1 MVILDQPYQ
10 FDSYQGG
17 GIDIAF
23 LSHAQVDGYGNVNV
37 SKFGNRI
44 PGCGGFID
52 ISQNAKKVVFCGT
65 LAVKAE
71 VEIQDGRARVV
82 KEGVAPKFVE
92 QVEQITF
99 SGRYARETGQEVL
112 YVTER
117 ATFELTN
124 RGVVLK
130 EVAPG
135 VDIQRDVLD
144 GMGFKPIVEEVSII
158 DEKVF
163 TDQPL
168 TFLNF

>member
-1 MVILDQPYQ
+1 M
-10 FDSYQGG
+10 
-17 GIDIAF
+17 
-23 LSHAQVDGYGNVNV
+23 
-37 SKFGNRI
+37 
-44 PGCGGFID
+44 
-52 ISQNAKKVVFCGT
+52 AKST
-65 LAVKAE
+65 LLRKAWS
-71 VEIQDGRARVV
+71 
-82 KEGVAPKFVE
+82 PKFVE

-117 ATFELTN
+117 ATFQLTN

-135 VDIQRDVLD
+135 IDIQRDVLD
-144 GMGFKPIVEEVSII
+144 GMGFKPIVEDVTIT

-168 TFLNF
+168 TFSNF

>member
-1 MVILDQPYQ
+1 M
-10 FDSYQGG
+10 
-17 GIDIAF
+17 
-23 LSHAQVDGYGNVNV
+23 NV
-37 SKFGNRI
+37 SKFGDRI

-65 LAVKAE
+65 LAVKSE
-71 VEIQDGRARVV
+71 VEIQDGRVRVV
-82 KEGVAPKFVE
+82 KEGVVPKFVDH
-92 QVEQITF
+92 VEQITF

-117 ATFELTN
+117 ATFQLTD

-135 VDIQRDVLD
+135 IDIQRDVLD
-144 GMGFKPIVEEVSII
+144 GMGFKPIVEDVSVI
-158 DEKVF
+158 DERVF

-168 TFLNF
+168 AFPNF

>member
-1 MVILDQPYQ
+1 M
-10 FDSYQGG
+10 
-17 GIDIAF
+17 
-23 LSHAQVDGYGNVNV
+23 
-37 SKFGNRI
+37 
-44 PGCGGFID
+44 
-52 ISQNAKKVVFCGT
+52 
-65 LAVKAE
+65 KAE

-144 GMGFKPIVEEVSII
+144 GMGFKPIVEAVSII

-163 TDQPL
+163 TDEPL
-168 TFLNF
+168 TFPNF